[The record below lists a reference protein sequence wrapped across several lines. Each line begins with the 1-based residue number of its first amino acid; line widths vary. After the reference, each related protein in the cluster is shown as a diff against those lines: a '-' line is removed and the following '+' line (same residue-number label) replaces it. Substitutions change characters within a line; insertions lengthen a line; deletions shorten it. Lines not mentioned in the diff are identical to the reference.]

1 MTTAEIS
8 YVEVEP
14 EIKRKAEE
22 ILRKIGMSYTMAVDL
37 FTRQIILRRAF
48 PVELN
53 APINKPLCLGNMTED
68 EIDSAIQE
76 GIDALE
82 TGKVYTL
89 EEARKIIEAEY
100 GRI

>member
-1 MTTAEIS
+1 MSTAEIS

-82 TGKVYTL
+82 TGRVYTL